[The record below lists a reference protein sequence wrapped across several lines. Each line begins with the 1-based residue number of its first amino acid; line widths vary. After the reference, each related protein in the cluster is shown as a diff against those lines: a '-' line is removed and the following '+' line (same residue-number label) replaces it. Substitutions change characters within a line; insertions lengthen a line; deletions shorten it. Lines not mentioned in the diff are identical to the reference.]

1 MRCIAASPHEI
12 NARPD
17 ICILEEA
24 PGSLVWAAADPVL
37 VEALCV
43 FEVDVC
49 IPDEADDVVLS
60 LLVLLILSVLS
71 MVLVLLVLSSELDVD
86 SVVVS
91 LVDVESEADVKDAD
105 PVDAV
110 GLANKLDADASVE
123 LEPFAQYPY
132 LPLFMQVS
140 PCSQ

>member
-1 MRCIAASPHEI
+1 MNIAANPHET

-49 IPDEADDVVLS
+49 IPDELDNVVLS
-60 LLVLLILSVLS
+60 ILELLILPVLL
-71 MVLVLLVLSSELDVD
+71 MVLVLIVLSSELDVD
-86 SVVVS
+86 SVVVT
-91 LVDVESEADVKDAD
+91 LVDVKSEAVVEDVD
-105 PVDAV
+105 PVDGISLV
-110 GLANKLDADASVE
+110 NKLDAGGSVE

>member
-1 MRCIAASPHEI
+1 MRHTAASPHEI

-24 PGSLVWAAADPVL
+24 PGSLVWEAADPVL

-60 LLVLLILSVLS
+60 VLLLLILPVL
-71 MVLVLLVLSSELDVD
+71 LLLLLLVLSSELDVD
-86 SVVVS
+86 SVVVA
-91 LVDVESEADVKDAD
+91 LVDVKSEADVKDVN
-105 PVDAV
+105 PVDGI
-110 GLANKLDADASVE
+110 GLVNKLDADGRVE